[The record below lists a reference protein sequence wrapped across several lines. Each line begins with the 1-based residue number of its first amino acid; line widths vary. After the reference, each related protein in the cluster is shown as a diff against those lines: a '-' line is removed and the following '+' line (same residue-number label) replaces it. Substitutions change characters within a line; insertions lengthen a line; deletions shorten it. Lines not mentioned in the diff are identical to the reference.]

1 MGTGIPNSEF
11 RIHPRGSPI
20 LNRVTDYLLS
30 PPLAR
35 WDGLHLTLDLAR
47 VERHLNELLSSSD
60 AIGDLSLRGEGDALA
75 VEATVTWKGIPA
87 RVGLDLSEI
96 RLRYRHLG
104 FRMRKLRALGGV
116 PVPRAAVELALRSLE
131 SPLLRV
137 FPGQGIVVIDLRK
150 WLPEELHLRILTVQ
164 GTARSLAVWLASGR
178 LDEIPDRGR
187 RRLPAEIDTD

>member
-1 MGTGIPNSEF
+1 M
-11 RIHPRGSPI
+11 
-20 LNRVTDYLLS
+20 TDYLLPS
-30 PPLAR
+30 PLAR

-47 VERHLNELLSSSD
+47 VERHLNDLLSSSD

-150 WLPEELHLRILTVQ
+150 WIPEELHLRILTVQ

-178 LDEIPDRGR
+178 LDEIPDRSR

>member
-1 MGTGIPNSEF
+1 
-11 RIHPRGSPI
+11 
-20 LNRVTDYLLS
+20 
-30 PPLAR
+30 
-35 WDGLHLTLDLAR
+35 
-47 VERHLNELLSSSD
+47 
-60 AIGDLSLRGEGDALA
+60 
-75 VEATVTWKGIPA
+75 
-87 RVGLDLSEI
+87 
-96 RLRYRHLG
+96 
-104 FRMRKLRALGGV
+104 MRKLRALGGV